1 MLMLGCQ
8 TTIQSQSTETQ
19 TLSMYRHVSVQ
30 CNLLIDDK
38 NSTESE
44 SLDTL
49 INSKSDEESLYHPST
64 EE

>member
-8 TTIQSQSTETQ
+8 TTIQCQSSETQ
-19 TLSMYRHVSVQ
+19 TLSMYHHVSVQ

-38 NSTESE
+38 NSTE
-44 SLDTL
+44 LNTL
-49 INSKSDEESLYHPST
+49 INSKSDESLYYPST

>member
-1 MLMLGCQ
+1 MLILGCQ
-8 TTIQSQSTETQ
+8 TTIQCQSTETQ

-30 CNLLIDDK
+30 CHLLIDDK

-44 SLDTL
+44 SLNTL
-49 INSKSDEESLYHPST
+49 INSKSDESLYHPSN

>member
-1 MLMLGCQ
+1 MLMLGCK
-8 TTIQSQSTETQ
+8 TTIQYQSTETQ
-19 TLSMYRHVSVQ
+19 TSSMYRHVSVQ
-30 CNLLIDDK
+30 CNLLIDNK

-49 INSKSDEESLYHPST
+49 INSKSDESLYHPST